1 MNKFIKTPKGTY
13 QYIQKERVRVILY
26 TIILFALS
34 LAIYLTG
41 YISTGSNKNLLTIVA
56 VLGCLP
62 ASKSAVNMIMFL
74 RVKGC
79 SEDAYKQIDAV
90 VGDLSGAYDLIFT
103 SYEKTFQVAHVTVE
117 GKNIC
122 GYTESAK
129 CDTSLCE
136 KHITTLL
143 QQNGK
148 SDYTV
153 KIFRELP
160 KYVERLN
167 QLNKLHDSEKAATEI
182 LTFLYEIT
190 L

>member
-1 MNKFIKTPKGTY
+1 MKRVVKGNYGYLAAKTKQMIFRT
-13 QYIQKERVRVILY
+13 IL
-26 TIILFALS
+26 LFGIS
-34 LAIYLTG
+34 LAIFIMG
-41 YISTGSNKNLLTIVA
+41 YVTTKTKQNLLTIVA

-90 VGDLSGAYDLIFT
+90 VGNLSGAYDLIFT